1 MKRFNYYP
9 MKSSHQSRS
18 SGMLLVALV
27 LLPVLVLAMVH
38 TCHADGGHRCVGNC
52 NHTQCCGAHSMPL
65 LSAANP
71 TPIIGQYVSPYHAV
85 EEQAAQKIF
94 ASSIFRPPRA

>member
-1 MKRFNYYP
+1 MKFSRG
-9 MKSSHQSRS
+9 SRS
-18 SGMLLVALV
+18 LGLVLVGLV

-52 NHTQCCGAHSMPL
+52 AHTQCCGAHSMPL

-71 TPIIGQYVSPYHAV
+71 APIVSHFFSPYHAV
-85 EEQAAQKIF
+85 EEQPTRNAF